1 MDGAVQRKG
10 QNNQIVQGFLTF
22 ILEDE
27 RQIQFVLFMNESV
40 LDQIDFQREGFDA
53 ALTLELLFFLQ
64 CWFPQMAFHVLV
76 QHAEHRKFFLAVF
89 TLKRFV
95 SWMNRFKMILKVVWL
110 RKKLFTLWA
119 WEQRT

>member
-1 MDGAVQRKG
+1 
-10 QNNQIVQGFLTF
+10 
-22 ILEDE
+22 
-27 RQIQFVLFMNESV
+27 MNESV

-95 SWMNRFKMILKVVWL
+95 SWMNCFKMILQVVWL
-110 RKKLFTLWA
+110 HKQLVTLWA
-119 WEQRT
+119 WICYVVAAVFLQLLLCIKLLIAFRTQMRS